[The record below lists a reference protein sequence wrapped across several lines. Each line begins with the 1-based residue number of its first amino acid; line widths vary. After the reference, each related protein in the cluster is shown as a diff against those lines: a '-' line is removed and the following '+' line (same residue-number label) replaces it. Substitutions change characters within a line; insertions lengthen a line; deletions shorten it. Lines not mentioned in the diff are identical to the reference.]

1 MQKWFDAYLAWLRQ
15 SPEGRAE
22 AKAQNNHGTWYDVQI
37 AAFAHFVG
45 KSDIA
50 KKVLSEMPNARIAKQ
65 IEPDGR
71 QPREME
77 RTQAWSYSL
86 FNLEA
91 LFDGAALASKLGIDL
106 WSYETPDKRGI
117 RKAWIGLCPT
127 PRAKRNGTISRF
139 QDCSPKNSHRSSGGP
154 PFATASLL
162 TSGPSTNCPRLPA
175 TSAGGCFTRKGRRL
189 GAKKKVGN
197 GRDRSLL

>member
-65 IEPDGR
+65 IEPDGS
-71 QPREME
+71 QPRELE

-91 LFDGAALASKLGIDL
+91 LFDAAAMASKLGIDL
-106 WSYETPDKRGI
+106 WSYESPDKRGI
-117 RKAWIGLCPT
+117 RKALDWLAPYATGERKWNHRQISGVRPEKLAPLLRRAAVRYREPAYEKAIDKLLKIRGDERWQLLYPT
-127 PRAKRNGTISRF
+127 TP
-139 QDCSPKNSHRSSGGP
+139 
-154 PFATASLL
+154 
-162 TSGPSTNCPRLPA
+162 
-175 TSAGGCFTRKGRRL
+175 
-189 GAKKKVGN
+189 
-197 GRDRSLL
+197 